1 MSAEY
6 VYVWEVKYRA
16 LGADAPVSDYYC
28 RKDNAVKAKQDLEN
42 QGLYVDEPCK
52 APLSMCFLRKTR
64 PDAIKDA
71 DEKIERLIW
80 G

>member
-1 MSAEY
+1 MIVEY

-28 RKDNAVKAKQDLEN
+28 KKDNAIKAKTDLEK
-42 QGLYVDEPCK
+42 QGLYVDDPCR
-52 APLSMCFLRKTR
+52 ASLSMRFLRKTR